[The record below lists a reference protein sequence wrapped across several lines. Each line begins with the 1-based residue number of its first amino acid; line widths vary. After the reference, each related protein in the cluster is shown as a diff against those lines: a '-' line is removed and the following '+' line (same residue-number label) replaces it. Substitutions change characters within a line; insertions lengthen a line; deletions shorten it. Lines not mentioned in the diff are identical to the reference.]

1 MIKGCKG
8 ARMYEK
14 SVLHNGV
21 RVVTE
26 TMPHLRSVTL
36 GAWVAT
42 GSRYEQSDNHGISH
56 FIEHLL
62 FKGTTT
68 RSAKAIAE
76 EVDSVGG
83 QLNAFTGKEYTCY
96 YMKSLDTHLDLAVE
110 LISDMLLNARFDDDD
125 IAKEK
130 GVVLEEYNMYEDSPD
145 ELVHDLY
152 VQQVWQ
158 DHPLG
163 QSILGSR
170 QSIEQFN
177 RQMILDYRQSHY
189 TPDNLVIAAAGN
201 LTHAQVVT
209 LAERYFGNMTGAAGR
224 QIAFAPRYS
233 PIQSCRTKD
242 TEQAHICLGAPGFKY
257 DTDELYGLHILNN
270 LLGGSMSS
278 RLFQSIRED
287 RGLAYSVYSY
297 QSSYK
302 DTGLVTIYAG
312 TRPDNV
318 NEVLDLIWH
327 NMTDLRKNGVSETEL
342 HKAKEQ
348 LKGNLLLGLESS
360 SSRMS
365 RIGTLEM
372 TVGKYVTL
380 DQVIAKIDRVT
391 AGDIASVANALFQP
405 EMISCYILGPEQDFN
420 FNKFS

>member
-1 MIKGCKG
+1 
-8 ARMYEK
+8 MYKK
-14 SVLHNGV
+14 SILPNGI

-26 TMPHLRSVTL
+26 TMPYLRSVTL

-42 GSRYEQSDNHGISH
+42 GSRYERQDNHGISH

-68 RSAKAIAE
+68 RSAKELAE

-96 YMKSLDTHLDLAVE
+96 YMKSLDTHLDLAVD
-110 LISDMLLNARFDDDD
+110 LLSDMLLNARFDSDD

-152 VQQVWQ
+152 VQQVWRN
-158 DHPLG
+158 HPLG

-170 QSIEQFN
+170 ESIEQFN
-177 RQMILDYRQSHY
+177 RQMILDYRQNYY
-189 TPDNLVIAAAGN
+189 TPDKLVIAAAGN
-201 LTHAQVVT
+201 LTHEQVVDLT
-209 LAERYFGNMTGAAGR
+209 ECYFGHMTGTASENKPL
-224 QIAFAPRYS
+224 APSYL
-233 PIQSCRTKD
+233 PIQSSRIKD
-242 TEQAHICLGAPGFKY
+242 TEQSHICLGAPGFRY
-257 DTDELYGLHILNN
+257 EADELYSLHILNN

-278 RLFQSIRED
+278 RLFQTIRED

-302 DTGLVTIYAG
+302 DTGLLTIYAG
-312 TRPDNV
+312 TRPNNV
-318 NEVLDLIWH
+318 KEILDLIRYIM
-327 NMTDLRKNGVSETEL
+327 NDLCNTTVSEAEL
-342 HKAKEQ
+342 RKAKEQ

-372 TVGKYVTL
+372 TVGKYITL
-380 DQVIAKIDRVT
+380 DDVIAKIDRVSPKDIT
-391 AGDIASVANALFQP
+391 AVANTLFQP
-405 EMISCYILGPEQDFN
+405 DKLSCFILGPDQDI
-420 FNKFS
+420 KLS

>member
-1 MIKGCKG
+1 
-8 ARMYEK
+8 MYAK
-14 SVLHNGV
+14 SVLANGI

-26 TMPHLRSVTL
+26 QMPNLRSTTL
-36 GAWVAT
+36 GAWVST
-42 GSRYEQSDNHGISH
+42 GSRNEQLNNHGVSH

-62 FKGTTT
+62 FKGTAN
-68 RSAKAIAE
+68 RSAKSIAE

-96 YMKSLDTHLDLAVE
+96 YMKSLDTHLDLAVDM
-110 LISDMLLNARFDDDD
+110 ISDMLLNSRFDPDD

-130 GVVLEEYNMYEDSPD
+130 SVVLEEYNMYEDSPD

-158 DHPLG
+158 QHSLG

-170 QSIEQFN
+170 QSIENFD
-177 RQMILDYRQSHY
+177 RQMILDYRQCYY

-201 LTHAQVVT
+201 LTHERVVG
-209 LAERYFGNMTGAAGR
+209 LVERHFCGMTGTSTVNKTP
-224 QIAFAPRYS
+224 APIYS
-233 PIQSCRTKD
+233 PTKCNRGKE
-242 TEQAHICLGAPGFKY
+242 TEQSHICLGTPGLNY
-257 DTDELYGLHILNN
+257 SSEELYNLHILNN

-278 RLFQSIRED
+278 RLFQSIREE

-297 QSSYK
+297 QTTYR
-302 DTGLVTIYAG
+302 DTGLLTVYAG
-312 TRPDNV
+312 TKPDNV
-318 NEVLDLIWH
+318 NEVLELIWK
-327 NMTDLRKNGVSETEL
+327 NMIILREEGVSETEL

-365 RIGTLEM
+365 RMGTLEM
-372 TVGKYVTL
+372 TIGKYVTL
-380 DQVIAKIDRVT
+380 DEVIAKIDRVT
-391 AGDIASVANALFQP
+391 LADIRNIANISFRP
-405 EMISCYILGPEQDFN
+405 ELISCCILGPDQDIQFDALG
-420 FNKFS
+420 

>member
-1 MIKGCKG
+1 
-8 ARMYEK
+8 MYEK
-14 SVLHNGV
+14 SVLANGV

-26 TMPHLRSVTL
+26 TMPHLRSITL

-42 GSRYEQSDNHGISH
+42 GSRNERQDNHGISH

-62 FKGTTT
+62 FKGTAT
-68 RSAKAIAE
+68 RTAKDIAE

-96 YMKSLDTHLDLAVE
+96 YMKTLDTHLDLAVDM
-110 LISDMLLNARFDDDD
+110 ISDMLLNARFDTED
-125 IAKEK
+125 IEKEK

-158 DHPLG
+158 SHPLG
-163 QSILGSR
+163 QSILGTR
-170 QSIEQFN
+170 ESIARFD
-177 RQMILDYRQSHY
+177 RDMIFEYRRNHY

-201 LTHAQVVT
+201 LTHSQVVD
-209 LAERYFGNMTGAAGR
+209 LVERYFGKMAGVGK
-224 QIAFAPRYS
+224 APMPSTPHYL
-233 PIQSCRTKD
+233 PIQSSRLKE
-242 TEQAHICLGAPGFKY
+242 TEQAHICLGTQGVKHDAADLFSV
-257 DTDELYGLHILNN
+257 HILNN

-297 QSSYK
+297 QSSYQ
-302 DTGLVTIYAG
+302 DTGLLTVYAG

-318 NEVLDLIWH
+318 DEVLNLIWR
-327 NMTDLRKNGVSETEL
+327 NMVDLRDIGVSESEL
-342 HKAKEQ
+342 HKAQEQ

-365 RIGTLEM
+365 RLGTLEM
-372 TVGKYVTL
+372 AVGKYVTL
-380 DQVIAKIDRVT
+380 DEVVEKIDRVSV
-391 AGDIASVANALFQP
+391 DDLRQIATRLFQP
-405 EMISCYILGPEQDFN
+405 EMISCYILGPNQN
-420 FNKFS
+420 TVLNPLSLLLGKKI

>member
-1 MIKGCKG
+1 
-8 ARMYEK
+8 MYKK
-14 SVLHNGV
+14 SILSNGI

-42 GSRYEQSDNHGISH
+42 GSRYERPDNHGISH

-62 FKGTTT
+62 FKGTTS
-68 RSAKAIAE
+68 RSAKEIAE
-76 EVDSVGG
+76 TVDSVGG

-96 YMKSLDTHLDLAVE
+96 YMRSLDTHLDLAVE
-110 LISDMLLNARFDDDD
+110 LLSDMLLNSRFEPDD

-158 DHPLG
+158 NHPLG
-163 QSILGSR
+163 QSILGSQ

-177 RQMILDYRQSHY
+177 RQMILDYRQSYY

-201 LTHAQVVT
+201 LTHEQVVD
-209 LAERYFGNMTGAAGR
+209 LAERCFGHMTGTAEKT
-224 QIAFAPRYS
+224 APLAPLYLPTQAS
-233 PIQSCRTKD
+233 RTKD
-242 TEQAHICLGAPGFKY
+242 TEQVHICLGSPGFKY
-257 DTDELYGLHILNN
+257 EADELYSLYILNN

-302 DTGLVTIYAG
+302 DTGLLTVYAG
-312 TRPDNV
+312 TRPNNV
-318 NEVLDLIWH
+318 NEVLDLIRH
-327 NMTDLRKNGVSETEL
+327 NMNDLCKTIVSEAEL
-342 HKAKEQ
+342 RKAKEQ

-380 DQVIAKIDRVT
+380 DDVIAKIDRVVPK
-391 AGDIASVANALFQP
+391 DISAIANALFQSDKL
-405 EMISCYILGPEQDFN
+405 SCFILGPGQDITFR
-420 FNKFS
+420 

>member
-1 MIKGCKG
+1 
-8 ARMYEK
+8 MYAK
-14 SVLHNGV
+14 SVLPNGV
-21 RVVTE
+21 RIVTE
-26 TMPHLRSVTL
+26 TMPHLRSITL

-42 GSRYEQSDNHGISH
+42 GSRNEEEDNHGISH

-62 FKGTTT
+62 FKGTEN

-96 YMKSLDTHLDLAVE
+96 YMKALDTHLDLSMDIIA
-110 LISDMLLNARFDDDD
+110 DMLLNSRFDPDD

-130 GVVLEEYNMYEDSPD
+130 GVVLEEYNMYADSPD
-145 ELVHDLY
+145 ELIHDMY
-152 VQQVWQ
+152 VEQIWNG
-158 DHPLG
+158 HPLG
-163 QSILGSR
+163 QNILGSLA
-170 QSIEQFN
+170 SIESFN
-177 RQMILDYRQSHY
+177 YDMINDYRRQYY

-201 LTHAQVVT
+201 LTHDKVVA
-209 LAERYFGNMTGAAGR
+209 LAERYFGKMTGTSAKRTVTRPTYIPSQAN
-224 QIAFAPRYS
+224 
-233 PIQSCRTKD
+233 RTKD
-242 TEQAHICLGAPGFKY
+242 TEQSHICIGTPGVKHGA
-257 DTDELYGLHILNN
+257 DELYTVHILNN

-297 QSSYK
+297 QSSYE
-302 DTGLVTIYAG
+302 DAGLLTVYAG

-318 NEVLDLIWH
+318 DEVLHLIWE
-327 NMTDLRKNGVSETEL
+327 NMTGLRDIDVAEAEL
-342 HKAKEQ
+342 RKAKEQ

-372 TVGKYVTL
+372 TVKKYVTL
-380 DQVIAKIDRVT
+380 DEVIAKIDQVT
-391 AGDIASVANALFQP
+391 PDKLRFMANKLFQP
-405 EMISCYILGPEQDFN
+405 ENISCCILGPDQKSSSPWPFLPGQ
-420 FNKFS
+420 KG

>member
-1 MIKGCKG
+1 
-8 ARMYEK
+8 MYER
-14 SVLHNGV
+14 SVLANGI
-21 RVVTE
+21 RVISEV
-26 TMPHLRSVTL
+26 MPHLRSITL

-42 GSRYEQSDNHGISH
+42 GSRDEEAKNHGISH
-56 FIEHLL
+56 FIEHLV
-62 FKGTTT
+62 FKGTAN
-68 RSAKAIAE
+68 RSAKTIAE

-96 YMKSLDTHLDLAVE
+96 YMKSLDTHLDLAVD
-110 LISDMLLNARFDDDD
+110 LISDMLLNARFDLDD

-152 VQQVWQ
+152 VREIWQ
-158 DHPLG
+158 NHPLG

-170 QSIEQFN
+170 QSIEHFD
-177 RQMILDYRQSHY
+177 RSMILDYRQNHY
-189 TPDNLVIAAAGN
+189 LPGNLVIAAAGN
-201 LTHAQVVT
+201 LNHAHLVN
-209 LAERYFGNMTGAAGR
+209 LCERYLGQMSGAATG
-224 QIAFAPRYS
+224 QATLTPRYQAVHS
-233 PIQSCRTKD
+233 QRIKD
-242 TEQAHICLGAPGFKY
+242 TEQSHICLGVPGFQY
-257 DTDELYGLHILNN
+257 DADELYSLYILNN

-297 QSSYK
+297 QSSYR
-302 DTGLVTIYAG
+302 DTGLLTVYAG

-318 NEVLDLIWH
+318 SEVMDLIWR
-327 NMTDLRKNGVSETEL
+327 NLKELRQSGVSGTEL

-380 DQVIAKIDRVT
+380 DEVIAKIDRVT
-391 AGDIASVANALFQP
+391 AADIRAVANRLFQP
-405 EMISCYILGPEQDFN
+405 DLISWYLLGPEQNLAFGRFD
-420 FNKFS
+420 